1 MPFLGTIFVE
11 SDTIRVSAGME
22 RVSPRFLGDGCET
35 KVSGKV
41 IGRSLLDLTGSC
53 AFAKCVRSI
62 SPKKE
67 NKKSL
72 KFCTAAYALFNLSEI
87 SCKVNFIALMV
98 RSKNKKF
105 LLTLVLLT
113 PFIFGGYIP
122 NETMMPAF
130 RMKKIVLDAGHGGKD
145 PGNLGSRSREKDINL
160 AVTLLVGKYIK
171 ENMPDVEVVYTR
183 KDDSFPSLKER
194 PQIANNNKADLFVS
208 IHSNSAPNKSAFG
221 TETFVMGTKHF
232 EANFDIVKRENSVI
246 LLEDNYEE
254 NYEGFDPS
262 SPESY
267 MMFNLMSKVH
277 FENSVSLAD
286 QIETQFRDRV
296 GRKSRG
302 VKQGPFYVLWTPSMP
317 SVLVELGFL
326 SNSEE
331 ERFLMSDAGKEY
343 MASAIY
349 RSIRDYKEAIE
360 SK

>member
-1 MPFLGTIFVE
+1 MKACRARLVLEAEIPVCQEKQVLALFLALQG
-11 SDTIRVSAGME
+11 
-22 RVSPRFLGDGCET
+22 LGH
-35 KVSGKV
+35 
-41 IGRSLLDLTGSC
+41 SLKAEEVLAQKRKIKRALIPALLLSLYLDL
-53 AFAKCVRSI
+53 
-62 SPKKE
+62 
-67 NKKSL
+67 NKYS
-72 KFCTAAYALFNLSEI
+72 S
-87 SCKVNFIALMV
+87 KVNFIALMV
-98 RSKNKKF
+98 RFKNKKF

-113 PFIFGGYIP
+113 PLIFGGYIP
-122 NETMMPAF
+122 NDSMVPSYTMT
-130 RMKKIVLDAGHGGKD
+130 KIVLDAGHGGKD
-145 PGNLGSRSREKDINL
+145 PGNIGSKAREKDINL
-160 AVTLLVGKYIK
+160 AVTLLIGKYIK
-171 ENMPDVEVVYTR
+171 DNLPDVEVVYTR

-194 PQIANNNKADLFVS
+194 PQIANNNKAHLFVS

-232 EANFDIVKRENSVI
+232 ESNFDIVKRENSVI
-246 LLEDNYEE
+246 LLEENYKE
-254 NYEGFDPS
+254 NYEGFDPT

-277 FENSVSLAD
+277 FGNSVSLAD
-286 QIETQFRDRV
+286 QIETQFRNRV

-331 ERFLMSDAGKEY
+331 ERFLMSDKGKAY

-360 SK
+360 KN

>member
-1 MPFLGTIFVE
+1 MLQ
-11 SDTIRVSAGME
+11 
-22 RVSPRFLGDGCET
+22 
-35 KVSGKV
+35 
-41 IGRSLLDLTGSC
+41 
-53 AFAKCVRSI
+53 
-62 SPKKE
+62 
-67 NKKSL
+67 
-72 KFCTAAYALFNLSEI
+72 
-87 SCKVNFIALMV
+87 
-98 RSKNKKF
+98 SKNKKF
-105 LLTLVLLT
+105 LLTLVFLT
-113 PFIFGGYIP
+113 PFFFGGYIP
-122 NETMMPAF
+122 NESMMPAF

-145 PGNLGSRSREKDINL
+145 PGNLGSRSKEKDINL

-171 ENMPDVEVVYTR
+171 ENMPDVQVVYTR
-183 KDDSFPSLKER
+183 DDDSFPALKER

-232 EANFDIVKRENSVI
+232 ESNFDIVKRENSVI
-246 LLEDNYEE
+246 LLEDNYQE

-331 ERFLMSDAGKEY
+331 ERYLMSDAGKEY
-343 MASAIY
+343 LASAIY

-360 SK
+360 KN